1 MPVNPQA
8 TARKWENEAV
18 SSRSSFA
25 AHTYRVDAVVLRTH
39 KLGEADRIITLLSSD
54 HGQIRAVAKGVRR
67 TSSKFGSRL
76 EPFMV
81 SDLQLVS
88 GRTLDIISQAVTKNA
103 YGQSIAAY
111 YDRYTVATAM
121 AETAEKLTDA
131 DSESAGAQ
139 YRLLVGAL
147 AALSRGDHPAE
158 LILDSY
164 LLRSLAT
171 AGWAA
176 SFDAC
181 ARCGAAGPHSAFS
194 AALGGAV
201 CHDCRPPGSPSPAA
215 ETMTLLAALLS
226 GDWQVA
232 DRSELVNRREAAG
245 LVASFVQWHLERNVR
260 SLRLVERN

>member
-1 MPVNPQA
+1 M
-8 TARKWENEAV
+8 
-18 SSRSSFA
+18 SGRSSFA

-39 KLGEADRIITLLSSD
+39 KLGEADRIITLLSSQ

-67 TSSKFGSRL
+67 TSSKFGGRL

-88 GRTLDIISQAVTKNA
+88 GRTLDIISQAVTRSS
-103 YGQSIAAY
+103 YGQQIAAH

-131 DSESAGAQ
+131 DTESAGAQ

-147 AALSRGDHPAE
+147 ASLSRGEHSSE

-176 SFDAC
+176 SFEDC
-181 ARCGAAGPHSAFS
+181 ARCGRPGPHSAFS
-194 AALGGAV
+194 APLGGAV

-215 ETMTLLAALLS
+215 ATMLLLAALLS
-226 GDWQVA
+226 GDWAVA
-232 DRSELVNRREAAG
+232 DASELVNRREAAG

-260 SLRLVERN
+260 SLRLVERD